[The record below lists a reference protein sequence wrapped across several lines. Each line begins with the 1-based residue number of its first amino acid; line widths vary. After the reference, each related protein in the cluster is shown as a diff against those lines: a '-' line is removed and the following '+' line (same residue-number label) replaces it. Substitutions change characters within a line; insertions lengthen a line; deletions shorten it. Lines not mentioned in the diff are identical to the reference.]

1 MIKKIILVLMLLLT
15 LSACIEKEDPRLNR
29 PTFIE
34 YKDGYIRF
42 NEIEEAEQYVLLINF
57 DEVIIDETEYF
68 FITEG
73 EFIVS
78 VKSRAAG
85 YKDSFYSQSIT
96 FTISYQAPS
105 NVYLDGYKLKW
116 TDMNALSY
124 EVAVSGSTFSY
135 VLNAY
140 SNQVVVNPYL
150 SDLTVKIKAIYPY
163 SESEFTNEYYFPKD
177 ESIAKESNFNYSINS
192 NFDLVI
198 IGVIQDSYINSIKY
212 NDKDIDQN
220 IVYFENGVLY
230 LKSDYIKQFNEGMHE
245 LLLSTSRGNYLIK
258 LNVIDT
264 INPYLVSYL
273 ENYIS
278 YIYTFELFNGD
289 ILGINGSG
297 ITVDDY
303 HINGSRLLIDYDFIY
318 SKFENDENL
327 ESFSLSYSIEIGDDL
342 FIGYFSILR
351 P

>member
-1 MIKKIILVLMLLLT
+1 MLLLT
-15 LSACIEKEDPRLNR
+15 LSGCIEKEDPRLNR

-42 NEIEEAEQYVLLINF
+42 NKIEEAEQYVLLINF
-57 DEVIIDETEYF
+57 DEVVIDDTEYF

-78 VKSRAAG
+78 VKSRATG

-96 FTISYQAPS
+96 FTISYQPPS
-105 NVYLDGYKLKW
+105 NVYLDGYKLRW

-124 EVAVSGSTFSY
+124 EVVVTGSTYSN
-135 VLNAY
+135 VLNTY
-140 SNQVVVNPYL
+140 SNQLIVNPYL
-150 SDLTVKIKAIYPY
+150 SDLTVKVKAIYPY
-163 SESEFTNEYYFPKD
+163 SESEFTDEYYFPKD
-177 ESIAKESNFNYSINS
+177 ESIAEELNFSYSMNS
-192 NFDLVI
+192 NFDLDI
-198 IGVIQDSYINSIKY
+198 ININQNRYINSIKY
-212 NDKDIDQN
+212 NDEDINQN
-220 IVYFENGVLY
+220 NVYLENGVLY
-230 LKSDYIKQFNEGMHE
+230 LKSEYIKLFNEGMHE

-264 INPYLVSYL
+264 INPYLVGYL

-303 HINGSRLLIDYDFIY
+303 QINGNKLLIDYDFIY
-318 SKFENDENL
+318 SKFENDEDL
-327 ESFSLSYSIEIGDDL
+327 ESFSLSYSIEIGNDL
-342 FIGYFSILR
+342 FIGYFSIPR